1 MGAGSSSAGAPLA
14 EITAGAPLSEIS
26 DERAVA
32 LLRDCLARDA
42 ARTQRIVVT
51 AMLAPQASE
60 APPRAAAAQ
69 PAREPSPRP
78 ALASPA
84 RAAAPSPRSVICDAF
99 ASPAKRAS
107 PRPAERP
114 IDVYEDA
121 ESFSHGRLPTQ
132 IVQRTITVHAQ
143 VKCVHPVDSV
153 DAREPTSLCQL
164 AGADPWEGTC
174 RNLAAQTLWR
184 PRAPV
189 V

>member
-1 MGAGSSSAGAPLA
+1 MGAGSSSGAPLA
-14 EITAGAPLSEIS
+14 EIS

-32 LLRDCLARDA
+32 LLRDCLERDA
-42 ARTQRIVVT
+42 ARTRRIVVT
-51 AMLAPQASE
+51 ALAPSGSE
-60 APPRAAAAQ
+60 PPPRAAAAP
-69 PAREPSPRP
+69 PARAPPPRLP

-84 RAAAPSPRSVICDAF
+84 RAAAPSPRSVIGDAL
-99 ASPAKRAS
+99 ASPGKRAS

-114 IDVYEDA
+114 IDAYEDA

-132 IVQRTITVHAQ
+132 IVQRTVTARAQ
-143 VKCVHPVDSV
+143 VKRVHPADRV

-174 RNLAAQTLWR
+174 RNLTAPTLWR
-184 PRAPV
+184 PHAPV